1 MRKGR
6 FSKPVAEIA
15 QRYGESVSFDWRLY
29 GHDIAGSIAHAA
41 AHEIVGNFV
50 TRCAAN
56 KIPLNQVPPADLK
69 NFSALFD
76 SDVAEIFDISRA
88 LAKRQAAGAPSP
100 DNIAAQIQRWRS
112 DLGLTDESV

>member
-15 QRYGESVSFDWRLY
+15 QRYGYLVKKGTPFRE
-29 GHDIAGSIAHAA
+29 
-41 AHEIVGNFV
+41 AHEIVGNIV

-56 KIPLNQVPPADLK
+56 KIPLNQVPLAELK
-69 NFSALFD
+69 NFSAVFD
-76 SDVAEIFDISRA
+76 SDVAEIFDVSRV
-88 LAKRQAAGAPSP
+88 LAKRQATGAPSP

-112 DLGLTDESV
+112 ESGAHR